1 VRGAGKL
8 LELSEVPL
16 LTAAT
21 AATLETPWTI
31 GVGIAP
37 KNLFKT
43 NSPVDISHVVMPVAD
58 VAALTVGVNTA
69 SLASM
74 IWLNVAVILP
84 RIAEVLKACV
94 LGPLP

>member
-1 VRGAGKL
+1 MRGAGKL

-37 KNLFKT
+37 KNLKSSKEQNQHFST
-43 NSPVDISHVVMPVAD
+43 SYVLLSGRIVAMRKKQSTTQF
-58 VAALTVGVNTA
+58 LSNIKLRHTPMG
-69 SLASM
+69 S
-74 IWLNVAVILP
+74 
-84 RIAEVLKACV
+84 K
-94 LGPLP
+94 